1 MAAASPPRVGWLTET
16 AAPSSSDEEG
26 DLREAG
32 GHQPASR
39 TGSPIVLPLN
49 PHEGRDLPMQNHPS
63 DQSPADATHGKA
75 LVLLLLCVVLSVL
88 ANVYVADT
96 DLIGRLAHAWPPI
109 ALALTAHIVWVV
121 RGRSRW
127 VTAITVA
134 LLVLVA
140 AVAGAISYVGLQAL
154 ATAANMSPLA
164 AAWFPLT
171 VDGLGL
177 AAGIAFA
184 AGSTSRSSTTIL
196 STGDKAE
203 QVLAHQEDLDDQA
216 VVMDQGAESG
226 PPALSAVSAPDR
238 EFISQEREAAVTEDS
253 HEVAAEEAW
262 AVDHDIPD
270 VDRQVQ
276 LVVQRLREDPDL
288 RAEEVQLFIPGV
300 SSLRT
305 AQRRLQA
312 ARQVL
317 QEEDGRTP
325 QLVSIS

>member
-1 MAAASPPRVGWLTET
+1 
-16 AAPSSSDEEG
+16 
-26 DLREAG
+26 
-32 GHQPASR
+32 
-39 TGSPIVLPLN
+39 
-49 PHEGRDLPMQNHPS
+49 MQNPPS
-63 DQSPADATHGKA
+63 DQSLIGATHGKA

-154 ATAANMSPLA
+154 AIAANMSPLA

-184 AGSTSRSSTTIL
+184 AGNPSQSTPAALPTAGR
-196 STGDKAE
+196 AE
-203 QVLAHQEDLDDQA
+203 QIVDVHEDLDDPVPAAPGSELLEDLLSSTAASELAPTAQA
-216 VVMDQGAESG
+216 EPVAVEDLHG
-226 PPALSAVSAPDR
+226 PSEDAQAANPTPAD
-238 EFISQEREAAVTEDS
+238 DS
-253 HEVAAEEAW
+253 
-262 AVDHDIPD
+262 IPD
-270 VDRQVQ
+270 VDRQVN
-276 LVVQRLREDPDL
+276 LVMELLRNDPDL
-288 RAEEVQLFIPGV
+288 RAEDVHLNVPGV

-305 AQRRLQA
+305 AQRRLQT
-312 ARQVL
+312 ARQAL
-317 QEEDGRTP
+317 QDEVQRSR
-325 QLVSIS
+325 QLVAVR